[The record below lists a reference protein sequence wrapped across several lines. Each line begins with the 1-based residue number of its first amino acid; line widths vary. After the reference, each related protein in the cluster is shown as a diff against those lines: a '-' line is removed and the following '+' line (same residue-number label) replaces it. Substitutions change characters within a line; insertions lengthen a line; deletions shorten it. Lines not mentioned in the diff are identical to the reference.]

1 MIFLKTFKTLVATLP
16 FACMMFRESKHWNIS
31 ITDILEFDLVIY
43 VLASK
48 SELFW
53 DNQHHLEDYGKSVN
67 L

>member
-1 MIFLKTFKTLVATLP
+1 
-16 FACMMFRESKHWNIS
+16 MMFRESKHWNIS